1 MALGAI
7 DAARMAGLRVP
18 EDLSVVGFGNTSVAL
33 RARPALTT
41 VSMPRHELGVA
52 AMDAI
57 LAALESRV
65 NPVERSGTRATRI
78 QARQLPFDI
87 VVRASSAPLAP
98 GKEARVA

>member
-1 MALGAI
+1 
-7 DAARMAGLRVP
+7 
-18 EDLSVVGFGNTSVAL
+18 
-33 RARPALTT
+33 
-41 VSMPRHELGVA
+41 MPRHELGVV

-65 NPVERSGTRATRI
+65 NPVERSGTRVNPVERSGTWATRI
-78 QARQLPFDI
+78 EARQLPFDI